1 MPPRKSDYT
10 NNIET
15 SEYYTTNIVVCSII
29 GIAVKLLF
37 GNNYSKDGSNGP
49 ASSVLWGYGL
59 VTIAIFFLIFVQV
72 NQYLK
77 TNLQTPTLASGA
89 FRGVFLKILPTLF
102 MFIILAWIVTM
113 NFQFYKQINTGDL
126 AGEYK
131 EFSNMST
138 VMIIFQLIVL
148 IKYIE
153 LSKNGNSETAESKK
167 FANISYIIAIL
178 NFVFIAMMN
187 IIIVSYTTDG

>member
-1 MPPRKSDYT
+1 MKDISQY
-10 NNIET
+10 N
-15 SEYYTTNIVVCSII
+15 TTNIQVCSII

-59 VTIAIFFLIFVQV
+59 VTISIFFLMFVQI

-77 TNLQTPTLASGA
+77 DPSTPPLPSRAVLLGTI
-89 FRGVFLKILPTLF
+89 FNILPTLL
-102 MFIILAWIVTM
+102 MFIILAWIMTI

-131 EFSNMST
+131 EFSNMTT
-138 VMIIFQLIVL
+138 VMIIFQLILVF
-148 IKYIE
+148 KYIN
-153 LSKNGNSETAESKK
+153 SKFKPAGSSSVNNDDAIK
-167 FANISYIIAIL
+167 FANVSYILAIL
-178 NFVFIAMMN
+178 NFAFIGMMN
-187 IIIVSYTTDG
+187 TIIVSYTTDG

>member
-1 MPPRKSDYT
+1 
-10 NNIET
+10 
-15 SEYYTTNIVVCSII
+15 
-29 GIAVKLLF
+29 
-37 GNNYSKDGSNGP
+37 
-49 ASSVLWGYGL
+49 
-59 VTIAIFFLIFVQV
+59 
-72 NQYLK
+72 
-77 TNLQTPTLASGA
+77 
-89 FRGVFLKILPTLF
+89 
-102 MFIILAWIVTM
+102 M

-153 LSKNGNSETAESKK
+153 LSKNGKSETAESRK
-167 FANISYIIAIL
+167 FANISFIIAIL
-178 NFVFIAMMN
+178 NFVFICMMN

>member
-1 MPPRKSDYT
+1 MKDISQY
-10 NNIET
+10 N
-15 SEYYTTNIVVCSII
+15 TTNIQACSII

-59 VTIAIFFLIFVQV
+59 VTIAIFFLMFVQI

-77 TNLQTPTLASGA
+77 DPSTPPLPTRAVLLGTI
-89 FRGVFLKILPTLF
+89 FNILPTLL
-102 MFIILAWIVTM
+102 MFIILAWIVTI

-131 EFSNMST
+131 EFSNMTT
-138 VMIIFQLIVL
+138 VMIIFQLILVF
-148 IKYIE
+148 KYIN
-153 LSKNGNSETAESKK
+153 SKFKSTGGNATNDEKNKAEANK
-167 FANISYIIAIL
+167 FANVSYILAIL
-178 NFVFIAMMN
+178 NFAFIGMMN
-187 IIIVSYTTDG
+187 TIIVSYTTDG

>member
-1 MPPRKSDYT
+1 MKDISQY
-10 NNIET
+10 N
-15 SEYYTTNIVVCSII
+15 TTNIQVCSII

-59 VTIAIFFLIFVQV
+59 VTISIFFLMFVQI

-77 TNLQTPTLASGA
+77 DPSTPPLPSRAVLLGTI
-89 FRGVFLKILPTLF
+89 FNILPTLL
-102 MFIILAWIVTM
+102 MFIILAWIVTI

-131 EFSNMST
+131 EFSNMTT
-138 VMIIFQLIVL
+138 VMIIFQLILVF
-148 IKYIE
+148 KYINSNFKSTGGNATNDE
-153 LSKNGNSETAESKK
+153 KNKAEANK
-167 FANISYIIAIL
+167 FANVSYILAIL
-178 NFVFIAMMN
+178 NFAFIGMMN
-187 IIIVSYTTDG
+187 TIIVSYTTDG